1 MLSRFQF
8 TKTDFLVCAQA
19 ILFAILFAVWVL
31 PHTIFIRNF
40 CLELG
45 AVIGLYQIYTYRNF
59 LTNKNAI
66 PIYLIVALF
75 VWASIHLLFLSNDF
89 ALQLVEYQSIW
100 KRSLIGAIFALGFGL
115 GIPNTSPK
123 ARQCAWAIF
132 YLGLVLPTLIYILKF
147 SLLYYEKQSGIHVG
161 SYWHIYIAKT
171 AYMGFCIPAL
181 AVALGQIYSQI
192 NREKWLTWANLIYLG
207 TIPAVLFVFYAE
219 NIKNG
224 VVYSFL
230 FILIFI
236 GLITLKYF
244 KKATIKISILLA
256 IIVLGSGVF
265 IQRHIEQNHSW
276 QTLFADAKVALHTEH
291 YDAWRV
297 CGSVHPK
304 NELGEVVSDTNYS
317 RIAWGVNAV
326 KLIPQFPLGYGLVER
341 SFGYIGKQIW
351 PDSCLSQSHSG
362 WLDLTLGIGLPGIL
376 LLLGSLF
383 ISLKD
388 LLRLQLSQGDYLSQW
403 RVMSACSLVCFGLIW
418 CTTEISQKIFF
429 DELVFFIALA
439 GGLFVTMKQGA
450 SPQNLTV
457 LEVR

>member
-19 ILFAILFAVWVL
+19 ILFAILFAVWAL

-75 VWASIHLLFLSNDF
+75 VWATIHLLFLSNDF
-89 ALQLVEYQSIW
+89 ALQLGEYQSIW

-123 ARQCAWAIF
+123 ARQCTWAIF

-192 NREKWLTWANLIYLG
+192 NQEKWLTWANLIYLG

-224 VVYSFL
+224 ALYSL
-230 FILIFI
+230 IFILVFI
-236 GLITLKYF
+236 GLITYQYF
-244 KKATIKISILLA
+244 KASPVKIGLLLA
-256 IIVLGSGVF
+256 LVILGSVF
-265 IQRHIEQNHSW
+265 FIKQHIEKNPSW
-276 QTLFADAKVALHTEH
+276 QTFIADSKVATQVEH
-291 YDAWRV
+291 IDAWRV
-297 CGSVHPK
+297 CRSEAPE
-304 NELGEVVSDTNYS
+304 NDLGIQVSDTNYS
-317 RIAWGVNAV
+317 RIAWGISAL
-326 KLIPQFPLGYGLVER
+326 KLVAQYPLGYGLVEG
-341 SFGYIGKQIW
+341 SFGHLGKKIW
-351 PDSCLSQSHSG
+351 PESCLTQSHSG
-362 WLDLTLGIGLPGIL
+362 WLDLALGIGVPGMFWVLGGFLFSLSL
-376 LLLGSLF
+376 LKNIPLGSAA
-383 ISLKD
+383 
-388 LLRLQLSQGDYLSQW
+388 LLSPWVAMAFSVLL
-403 RVMSACSLVCFGLIW
+403 CFLLIW
-418 CTTEISQKIFF
+418 CTTEISQKIYFEELLFF
-429 DELVFFIALA
+429 LAFSGAIAIVGTSTNQKSL
-439 GGLFVTMKQGA
+439 
-450 SPQNLTV
+450 
-457 LEVR
+457 LE